1 MKFGIV
7 SLFIMTHGMTG
18 LLTKKLRIINHSMT
32 HGMMTFSIM
41 TLSIITHGKMAFK
54 VKST

>member
-18 LLTKKLRIINHSMT
+18 LITKKLRIINHSMT
-32 HGMMTFSIM
+32 HGMMTFSI
-41 TLSIITHGKMAFK
+41 ITHGKMTFK
-54 VKST
+54 SNST